1 MSSTSSKEVSKS
13 QILRASAAVHRAEE
27 KLSLHTETE
36 RSSSKE
42 PSIKFTTLDNV
53 NVFYYAR
60 AGNKIFIG
68 TIDDGTK
75 LAHFSLIACDQLLL
89 ADARSSKSANKDNKR
104 EVTIGRVDREA
115 GLLLLKYIN
124 SNNINYPEP
133 ITYDLFPTDSTLALR
148 CRVHHACNVF
158 RIPRQ
163 LCGDDFRDRLCFD
176 IRQLPTVTCPDLAL
190 VCETSYFDAGLTN
203 VMQNKVAYHTLRGWV
218 TEQELACIWEFV
230 SKCDAIK
237 GSNYIERINAIFEK
251 LQADAAARG
260 KVFNSGWCAE
270 GVTPGQSSG
279 AGKSMVM
286 PTRPKTMATGSAGK
300 APAVSSEATA
310 QVQGARGHSAQV
322 DDSEDEETTF
332 IRPSTAGPPLDL
344 STAPKTSP
352 NKLTGN
358 ARATSTSST
367 KTILKPGKVT
377 SSADVDRISWA
388 VTETTSPK
396 KSYGNV
402 GRIFGAIRA
411 AAGLSE
417 GKGKLEVAVPE
428 TKKESKT
435 NGAKEAEEAKNDE
448 DEGKQEH
455 GKDSGKGKGK
465 DNITLTETN
474 PSAGSPS
481 TPSKMSYAQILG
493 RNS

>member
-42 PSIKFTTLDNV
+42 PSIKFTTIDN
-53 NVFYYAR
+53 F
-60 AGNKIFIG
+60 
-68 TIDDGTK
+68 
-75 LAHFSLIACDQLLL
+75 AHSSLIARDQLLL
-89 ADARSSKSANKDNKR
+89 ADARSSKSANKVNKR

-115 GLLLLKYIN
+115 GLLLLKYIKN
-124 SNNINYPEP
+124 NNIHYPGP
-133 ITYDLFPTDSTLALR
+133 ITHDLFPTDSTLALR

-176 IRQLPTVTCPDLAL
+176 IRQLPTVTCADLAL
-190 VCETSYFDAGLTN
+190 VSETSYLDAGLMN
-203 VMQNKVAYHTLRGWV
+203 VMQNKITYHTLRGW
-218 TEQELACIWEFV
+218 
-230 SKCDAIK
+230 
-237 GSNYIERINAIFEK
+237 GSNYVERINAIFEK
-251 LQADAAARG
+251 LQADAGARG

-270 GVTPGQSSG
+270 GVTLGQSSG

-286 PTRPKTMATGSAGK
+286 PTRPKNIAAGSAGK
-300 APAVSSEATA
+300 APVVSSEATA
-310 QVQGARGHSAQV
+310 QGQGARGHSAQV

-344 STAPKTSP
+344 STAPRTSP

-367 KTILKPGKVT
+367 KTILKPSKAT

-388 VTETTSPK
+388 ATETTSPK

-402 GRIFGAIRA
+402 GGIVGAIKA

-428 TKKESKT
+428 TKKEGKMK
-435 NGAKEAEEAKNDE
+435 GAKEAEEAKDDE

-465 DNITLTETN
+465 DNITLTETT

-481 TPSKMSYAQILG
+481 TPSKMSYAQILA